1 MPPPV
6 RGNIE
11 PELTRIEDEIKAEDA
26 KINEYKK
33 LMRSAMEDLR
43 EAGMTGKDT
52 SELVSL
58 LDSIESNIESAK
70 TEIARLKR
78 VRDEEMSWR

>member
-1 MPPPV
+1 MSCYADQLL
-6 RGNIE
+6 E
-11 PELTRIEDEIKAEDA
+11 QIKAEEA
-26 KINEYKK
+26 KIKKYENYKRSMMEE
-33 LMRSAMEDLR
+33 LM

-58 LDSIESNIESAK
+58 LDSIESNIESAQ

>member
-1 MPPPV
+1 MSCYADQLL
-6 RGNIE
+6 E
-11 PELTRIEDEIKAEDA
+11 QIKAEDA

-78 VRDEEMSWR
+78 VRNEEMSWR